1 MGLPHGVLENDGAYV
16 VVTRVEVARLAR
28 EEIERYERENQ
39 GWPPRERLTAPIS
52 SGIHAAIV
60 FGGLMVLVYQL
71 QHGRLYG
78 IDWSALG
85 RADAA
90 AIRAGEWWRGLTA
103 LSLHLDLPH
112 LAGNVVFGAM
122 FSIVLAHS
130 IGVGA
135 TWWAFLATGG
145 LGNVVNAW
153 TQSPEHRS
161 MGASTAVF
169 GLLGV
174 QVAFEWMRRHD
185 LRYRGWRRW
194 APVVMGI
201 GLLGWLGTGGAS
213 IDDPKAFNG
222 TLERVD
228 VMAHVWGFAVGALI
242 GLVLARGRDRLRL
255 GTRAQVLWTLSA
267 ALAMVAAWTLAITR
281 R

>member
-1 MGLPHGVLENDGAYV
+1 MGLPHGILENGGAYV
-16 VVTRVEVARLAR
+16 VVTRVEVAQQAR
-28 EEIERYERENQ
+28 DEIERYDRENQ
-39 GWPPRERLTAPIS
+39 NWPPRERLVAPIS
-52 SGIHAAIV
+52 QGIHAAIV
-60 FGGLMVLVYQL
+60 YGGIMILMYQL

-78 IDWSALG
+78 LDWSALG

-90 AIRAGEWWRGLTA
+90 DIRAGEWWRGVTA

-112 LAGNVVFGAM
+112 LAGNILFGAA
-122 FSIVLAHS
+122 FSVILSHS

-135 TWWAFLATGG
+135 TWWAFLATGA

-153 TQSPEHRS
+153 TQDASHRS

-174 QVAFEWMRRHD
+174 QVAFEWMRRHE

-194 APVVMGI
+194 APVVMGL

-213 IDDPKAFNG
+213 IDDPQALNG
-222 TLERVD
+222 TLQRVD
-228 VMAHVWGFAVGALI
+228 VMAHVWGFAVGAAI
-242 GLVLARGRDRLRL
+242 GLVLARGRAWLRV
-255 GTRAQVLWTLSA
+255 GTKTQVALTVSA
-267 ALAMVAAWTLAITR
+267 ALVLASAWAIAILR